1 MQIKSDKCFLCG
13 TTENLTR
20 DHIPPKNLFKPPLP
34 TNLITIAACLN
45 CNNSYSLD
53 EEYFR
58 VCVATQGYGNDT
70 GKWIWDEKVIHS
82 TLRRSP
88 LLRKQ
93 LIKHTFSL
101 PVYSTS
107 NLYMEQQ
114 RAILYDCNRIN
125 HVVEKITKGLITV
138 YQPTV
143 NLQEIQFDVSLIG
156 MDMELVSFLKQ
167 MPGKS
172 IANDAFVFWR
182 GFNENDPRE
191 SVWFML
197 FYKQTFFNIA
207 TKPIEQNA
215 G

>member
-1 MQIKSDKCFLCG
+1 M
-13 TTENLTR
+13 TR

-34 TNLITIAACLN
+34 TNLITITACHN

-58 VCVATQGYGNDT
+58 ACVATQGYDNET
-70 GKWIWDEKVIHS
+70 GKWIWDEKVIRS

-93 LIKHTFSL
+93 LIQHTFSL

-107 NLYMEQQ
+107 HLYMGRQ
-114 RAILYDCNRIN
+114 RAILYNCNRIN
-125 HVVEKITKGLITV
+125 HVVEKITKGLFTV

-143 NLQEIQFDVSLIG
+143 NLKELQFDVSLSG

-172 IANDAFVFWR
+172 IANDAFIFWR
-182 GFNENDPRE
+182 SFNEKDLRE
-191 SVWFML
+191 SVWYML
-197 FYKQTFFNIA
+197 FYKQTLFNIV